1 MLNCLEGQ
9 WQEGT
14 MLALNASDIISL
26 VGIWGGNN
34 SVWILRKHPGL
45 AMLTPEECGIEDS
58 DGGEGEIKGGRGVL
72 YNNDPRSRL
81 KLQLLQR

>member
-1 MLNCLEGQ
+1 LNCLEGQ

-26 VGIWGGNN
+26 VGIWAGQNL
-34 SVWILRKHPGL
+34 VWILRKHPGL

-58 DGGEGEIKGGRGVL
+58 DGGEGEINEGMEG
-72 YNNDPRSRL
+72 SI
-81 KLQLLQR
+81 